1 MKNIIKAVSE
11 LTLALY
17 GEPLSK
23 NDIEQITVTGR
34 NNALKLYLEL
44 KRRVQE
50 ERNLNLVV

>member
-1 MKNIIKAVSE
+1 MKNIITAISE

-17 GEPLSK
+17 GEALSK
-23 NDIEQITVTGR
+23 NDIEELTVTGR

>member
-1 MKNIIKAVSE
+1 MKNIITAISE

-23 NDIEQITVTGR
+23 NDVEQITVTGR

-50 ERNLNLVV
+50 ERNLNLVA

>member
-1 MKNIIKAVSE
+1 MKNIITAISE

-23 NDIEQITVTGR
+23 NDIEQITTTGR